1 MSAYSFGPF
10 RLDPERLL
18 LTLAGEPLALGPK
31 VVQTLLALVERPG
44 ETLTKNE
51 LLDRVWPEGF
61 IEESSLAQNIYVI
74 RKVLRAHW
82 TNAIQTIPRRGY
94 RFVGDVARPSAGV
107 AAKRGTT
114 PRFYYGTAAAA
125 LALAFSFG
133 LLHDTA
139 RSQAQQLNAPAA
151 RLYAVGTYY
160 WKQRTPSS
168 VRKSIGYFRAVIK
181 MDPKNARGYAALAQA
196 YAIAGDYGYGPLK
209 PAKSYARARA
219 LARRALA
226 LDTNLAEAHAAL
238 GIAEDLPGTRTA
250 AREQFRRALALDP
263 DYATAH
269 QWYGSALLEQGRPRE
284 ALAEL
289 QKAAQLDP
297 VSVATLAWLSSAA
310 YLSRQY
316 PEAIAYARQALELS
330 PQRRDAYFS
339 MGLGYEALGNYQAA
353 VRAYRRY
360 ALRCGGC
367 QGEVAALLAHAYA
380 GSGDYRRAGEQL
392 RLARQNRG
400 MGAAD
405 PGDLAL
411 ALIALRR
418 RSDALAALKAAVH
431 GQTGV
436 ALGLDPRLDP
446 LRRDPAFRKYF
457 RAPA

>member
-1 MSAYSFGPF
+1 MSTYSFGPF
-10 RLDPERLL
+10 RLDPERSL
-18 LTLAGEPLALGPK
+18 LTLAGEPVALGPK
-31 VVQTLLALVERPG
+31 VVETLLALVERPG
-44 ETLTKNE
+44 ETLTKGE
-51 LLDRVWPEGF
+51 LLDRIWPEGF

-82 TNAIQTIPRRGY
+82 MDAIQTVPRRGY
-94 RFVGDVARPSAGV
+94 RFAGEAKAR
-107 AAKRGTT
+107 TT
-114 PRFYYGTAAAA
+114 PRFYYATAAAA

-139 RSQAQQLNAPAA
+139 RSQARELSAPAA
-151 RLYAVGTYY
+151 RLFAVGTYY
-160 WKQRTPSS
+160 WKQRTQSS
-168 VRKSIGYFRAVIK
+168 VRKSIGYFNAVVK
-181 MDPKNARGYAALAQA
+181 TDPKNARGYAALAQA

-209 PAKSYARARA
+209 KSQSYAHART

-226 LDTNLAEAHAAL
+226 LDANLAEAHAAL
-238 GIAEDLPGTRTA
+238 GIAEDLPGTLTA
-250 AREQFRRALALDP
+250 AREQFRKALALDP
-263 DYATAH
+263 GYATAH
-269 QWYGSALLEQGRPRE
+269 QWYGSALLEEGRPRE

-316 PEAIAYARQALELS
+316 PEAVAYARQALDLS
-330 PQRRDAYFS
+330 PQRPDAYFD
-339 MGLGYEALGNYQAA
+339 MGLGYEALGNYRAA
-353 VRAYRRY
+353 VEAYRRY
-360 ALRCGGC
+360 ALHCTGC

-392 RLARQNRG
+392 RLARHKRG

-411 ALIALRR
+411 ALIALNQ

-431 GQTGV
+431 GETGV
-436 ALGLDPRLDP
+436 ALGLDPRLDS

-457 RAPA
+457 KAPA